1 MLNGYPFVHKVEVRF
16 RDLDAMGHVNNAVF
30 LTYVESARVAY
41 WLKLRG
47 RAGLRDMDLILA
59 RTEIDYRSPL
69 ELGET
74 AEIGLRIA
82 EVGRSSFVIEFA
94 MLDSATQRLAAEGRN
109 VLVYY
114 DYAAGRTAALPDEL
128 RAALLLQSTAASVP
142 KAE

>member
-1 MLNGYPFVHKVEVRF
+1 MLSGYPFVHWVEVRF

-74 AEIGLRIA
+74 AEIGLCIA

-114 DYAAGRTAALPDEL
+114 DYAAARTAPLPDAL
-128 RAALLLQSTAASVP
+128 RGVLQAQVAAASAP

>member
-69 ELGET
+69 GFGET
-74 AEIGLRIA
+74 AEIGLRFA
-82 EVGRSSFVIEFA
+82 EVGRSSFVIEFV
-94 MLDSATQRLAAEGRN
+94 MLEGATQRLVAQGRN

-114 DYAAGRTAALPDEL
+114 DYAAGRSAPMPDQL
-128 RAALLLQSTAASVP
+128 RASVEAQVRAATGP
-142 KAE
+142 AAE

>member
-1 MLNGYPFVHKVEVRF
+1 MLSGYPFVHEVEVRF

-30 LTYVESARVAY
+30 LTFVESARVAY

-47 RAGLRDMDLILA
+47 RRELKDMDLILA

-94 MLDSATQRLAAEGRN
+94 VLDSATRRLAAEGRN

-114 DYAAGRTAALPDEL
+114 DYGAGRTAPLPDAL
-128 RAALLLQSTAASVP
+128 RGVLQAQAAAGAQ

>member
-1 MLNGYPFVHKVEVRF
+1 MLSGYPFVHRVEVRF

-47 RAGLRDMDLILA
+47 RAGLKDMDLILA

-69 ELGET
+69 NFGET

-82 EVGRSSFVIEFA
+82 ELGRSSFVIEFV
-94 MLDSATQRLAAEGRN
+94 MLEGATHRLVAQGRN